1 MKRHVLS
8 ALLTALLSATLLAG
22 AGAYAADAKP
32 LAGDPAVEARLVT
45 IAEDIRCLVCQNESL
60 AGSRAELAEALREEI
75 RRQIAAG
82 QSDAQIKQYLVARYG
97 DFVLYDPPFKSST
110 LLLWVGPALLLLAG
124 LGGLLLTL
132 RRRQRVQAEAA
143 ATEAPLSAADTA
155 RADALLAGTDPKR
168 DAS

>member
-1 MKRHVLS
+1 MKRLLPFLLLS
-8 ALLTALLSATLLAG
+8 AALLTGTAQAG
-22 AGAYAADAKP
+22 DAQP
-32 LAGDPAVEARLVT
+32 LASDPAVEARLVA

-97 DFVLYDPPFKSST
+97 DFVLYEPPFKTST
-110 LLLWVGPALLLLAG
+110 LLLWAGPALLLGAG

-132 RRRQRVQAEAA
+132 RRRQRTLAA
-143 ATEAPLSAADTA
+143 SPAANTPLSAADA
-155 RADALLAGTDPKR
+155 AKAEALLAATDSSKDP
-168 DAS
+168 S